1 MTKFK
6 QSEKKDFKEKKKIL
20 MAIYFYFFF
29 YQCLRTDFSCLLQVD
44 KM

>member
-6 QSEKKDFKEKKKIL
+6 QSEKKDFKEKKIL

-44 KM
+44 TM